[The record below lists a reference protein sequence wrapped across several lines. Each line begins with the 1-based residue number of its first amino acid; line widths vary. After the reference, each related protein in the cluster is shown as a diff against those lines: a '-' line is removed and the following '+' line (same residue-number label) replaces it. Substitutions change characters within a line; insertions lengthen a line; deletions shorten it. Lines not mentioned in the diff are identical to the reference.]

1 MSLTTT
7 ATTTA
12 ASATSTCHQKLYDI
26 PVKDAACAMP
36 MTGNNSAIMTS
47 CCGSADVVSYDS
59 CDYYCLADGQTIGTL
74 AECLIKAS
82 EAGEVWCNTNA
93 NATATGSVPTTGAGT
108 IVATATSTST
118 STKKGKSSGTGTG
131 SSASA
136 SSTSG
141 AGIVARVSKKAVGV
155 VALLVAGVIGGGLL

>member
-1 MSLTTT
+1 MSHTTT
-7 ATTTA
+7 STTSA
-12 ASATSTCHQKLYDI
+12 ASATSTCHQKLYQI

-36 MTGNNSAIMTS
+36 MTGNNSAIMSS
-47 CCGSADVVSYDS
+47 CCGSADIVSYDS
-59 CDYYCLADGQTIGTL
+59 CDYYCLADGQSVGTL

-93 NATATGSVPTTGAGT
+93 NATATGSVPATGAGT
-108 IVATATSTST
+108 IVATASATGTSSQKSTS
-118 STKKGKSSGTGTG
+118 SGSATG

-141 AGIVARVSKKAVGV
+141 AAVGLSKKAVGV
-155 VALLVAGVIGGGLL
+155 VALLVAGVVGGGLV

>member
-1 MSLTTT
+1 MSVTTT
-7 ATTTA
+7 STGTA
-12 ASATSTCHQKLYDI
+12 ASASSTCINKLYDI

-36 MTGNNSAIMTS
+36 MRNNNSAIMSS
-47 CCGSADVVSYDS
+47 CCGSASIVSYDS
-59 CDYYCLADGQTIGTL
+59 CDYYCLAQDQTVGTL

-108 IVATATSTST
+108 VVSTATAT
-118 STKKGKSSGTGTG
+118 GGSSSTG
-131 SSASA
+131 SSTSSGSTA

-141 AGIVARVSKKAVGV
+141 AGVAVTKKSVGV
-155 VALLVAGVIGGGLL
+155 LALLFFGSTAGFLL